1 MPDGLLTQGGSSISL
16 KQRLQNA
23 SGPIVLRPLAVRVR
37 SIWPYSRWVLREA
50 MKSSSLIS
58 LLGRPLPQYWRLVRP
73 RYSLMFLPRHGES
86 TIGEFLR
93 LPGIR
98 TSGNRGL
105 LRGAWACSAARH
117 RGLLFLLRQQDHH
130 YRRRRYDR
138 GKRGITFKSK
148 GLAQRRLRFRVFTHG
163 SGP

>member
-1 MPDGLLTQGGSSISL
+1 MPDGLLTQGGLSMSL

-23 SGPIVLRPLAVRVR
+23 LGPIVLRPLAARVR

-86 TIGEFLR
+86 TIGEFLTQSR
-93 LPGIR
+93 LEQKQSSPFISMER
-98 TSGNRGL
+98 MPETSGN
-105 LRGAWACSAARH
+105 S
-117 RGLLFLLRQQDHH
+117 D
-130 YRRRRYDR
+130 
-138 GKRGITFKSK
+138 
-148 GLAQRRLRFRVFTHG
+148 FR
-163 SGP
+163 